1 MKDLAPTIEN
11 SIQSGLNKVNTS
23 LSSQIVLGIL
33 AGIFIAL
40 AASSSSAAVYSIESI
55 GLSKVISGA
64 IFATGIM
71 LVVLTKA
78 QLFTGNI
85 LSIVST
91 LAGSMGKKLLV
102 KSWALIYISNF
113 IGAIIIV
120 IFISLSGQLN
130 GSEGALGAY
139 TIKVAV
145 HKVSLPFISALV
157 LGILCNILVCS
168 GIWMSMTTT
177 DTAGKILAL
186 FFPILIFIVSGFEHC
201 VANMYYIPAGL
212 IAKMNPQYV
221 QQAISMGITQGQLDG
236 LNIGSFLLNNMLP
249 VTIGNI
255 IGGGFFIGFAFW
267 FAHHKGEEFEVRKQK
282 KMSMKPKDE

>member
-40 AASSSSAAVYSIESI
+40 AASSSSAAVYSIQSV

-64 IFATGIM
+64 VFATGIM
-71 LVVLTKA
+71 LVILTKA

-91 LAGSMGKKLLV
+91 LSGSMGKKLLV
-102 KSWALIYISNF
+102 KSWALIYVSNF
-113 IGAIIIV
+113 IGAMIIV
-120 IFISLSGQLN
+120 VFISLSGQLN

-139 TIKVAV
+139 TIKIAV
-145 HKVSLPFISALV
+145 SKVSLPFISAIV

-168 GIWMSMTTT
+168 AIWMSMTTT
-177 DTAGKILAL
+177 ETTGKIFAL
-186 FFPILIFIVSGFEHC
+186 FFPILIFIISGFEHC

-212 IAKMNPQYV
+212 MAKANPLYV
-221 QQAISMGITQGQLDG
+221 AKALEAGLTMAQIDR
-236 LNIGSFLLNNMLP
+236 LNIGSFLFNNMLP

-267 FAHHKGEEFEVRKQK
+267 FAHHKGEEFEIRKK
-282 KMSMKPKDE
+282 KQMAVKSDDE